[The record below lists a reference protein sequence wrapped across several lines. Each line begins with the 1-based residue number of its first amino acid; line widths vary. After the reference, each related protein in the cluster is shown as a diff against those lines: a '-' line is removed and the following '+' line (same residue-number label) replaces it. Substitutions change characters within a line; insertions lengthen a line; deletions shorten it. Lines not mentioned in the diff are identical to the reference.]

1 MRKAALALA
10 FLALAWGP
18 PPAKVVKCSMSADG
32 IVDIYLKDGKLQFI
46 FPRVIVFDRDGGL
59 VYAIQG
65 YGPQTASKIRD
76 ATHRTAKKDA
86 PRIEGFTPWL
96 RDADGKRIDPAAL
109 KGTATI
115 AQLGADWCKPCHA
128 LEADLR
134 RLTGVTVLVID
145 ADPQKHKDDLQAAMK
160 KRLGQ

>member
-1 MRKAALALA
+1 M
-10 FLALAWGP
+10 
-18 PPAKVVKCSMSADG
+18 
-32 IVDIYLKDGKLQFI
+32 
-46 FPRVIVFDRDGGL
+46 
-59 VYAIQG
+59 QG
-65 YGPQTASKIRD
+65 YGPTTAARIKE

-96 RDADGKRIDPAAL
+96 RDAGGKPVDPASL

-134 RLTGVTVLVID
+134 RLTGVTVLLID
-145 ADPQKHKDDLQAAMK
+145 ADPQKHKDDLPEALK
-160 KRLGQ
+160 KRLH